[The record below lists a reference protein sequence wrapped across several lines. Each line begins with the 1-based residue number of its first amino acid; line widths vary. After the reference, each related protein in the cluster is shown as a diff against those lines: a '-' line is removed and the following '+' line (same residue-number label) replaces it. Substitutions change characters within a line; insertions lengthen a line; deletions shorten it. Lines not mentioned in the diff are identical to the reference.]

1 MQIKKTLPHI
11 NLKGY
16 YQFVTFRTQ
25 DSLDSYIRK
34 IRAQNIENKKQEYL
48 IDKYLD
54 NSLKGAYLN
63 DEIFEFLKDFLINLD
78 KIFYELIAF
87 TIMPNHIHLLFKQ
100 IKDLDIIIKKIK
112 GESAYRINKML
123 NKSGKF
129 WEKNYY
135 DKVIRNEEH
144 FNIVYNYI
152 KFNGF
157 KAGLKDWKER
167 FYGVYE

>member
-1 MQIKKTLPHI
+1 MQIKKNLPHI

-25 DSLDSYIRK
+25 DSLDNYITK
-34 IRAQNIENKKQEYL
+34 IRTQNIKSKKREYL

-54 NSLKGAYLN
+54 ITL
-63 DEIFEFLKDFLINLD
+63 
-78 KIFYELIAF
+78 
-87 TIMPNHIHLLFKQ
+87 
-100 IKDLDIIIKKIK
+100 KKIK
-112 GESAYRINKML
+112 GESAYKINKML

-157 KAGLKDWKER
+157 KAGLEEWEDR
-167 FYGVYE
+167 FYGIYE